1 MPESSVPRTEV
12 QMGSPLEEPTAWRN
26 WAGNE
31 TAQAIRLARPRTAEE
46 TSAVVIAAVRDGRR
60 VRAVGAGHA
69 MNAIGR
75 PDDGGVQVALD
86 RCADLVALD
95 GGSGL
100 VTVRGGMTLRR
111 LNRLLAEAGLALT
124 NQGHGEQ
131 ATIAGAIATG
141 THGTGA
147 RYGGLSTQ
155 VRALEVVL
163 ADGKV
168 VTCSRGE
175 RPELFA
181 AARLGLGAL
190 GVVTS
195 VTLQAVPLFALHVR
209 ESRLP
214 LEEVLDGYDA
224 LVEQADHIRFTW
236 FPHTTTALVRRDDRH
251 PLDDG
256 LDLPSRRRHRP
267 DGGPVTGGV
276 FGALMVAARRLPAAD
291 RPAARLA
298 AHVGGR
304 VGAALTGG
312 QPAGDLSY
320 RMFAAGAPAIRYK
333 EVEYAVPRAELAA
346 AMGELAAAVT
356 RSRVRTAFPVEVR
369 CAAADEIPLSPAFG
383 RDTAYIAV
391 RTDRRGAHGDYFGLA
406 EQIMLAAGGRPHWGT
421 LHTLAAA
428 QLRERYPR
436 FDDFLAIRDTVDP
449 AGVFANAHLDRVLG
463 RPAST
468 SHLNTTE

>member
-1 MPESSVPRTEV
+1 
-12 QMGSPLEEPTAWRN
+12 MGLPLGEPAAWRN

-31 TAQAIRLARPRTAEE
+31 TAQAVRLARPRTAEE
-46 TSAVVIAAVRDGRR
+46 ASAVVIAAVRDGRR

-124 NQGHGEQ
+124 NQGHGEE

-163 ADGKV
+163 ADGEV

-209 ESRLP
+209 ASRLP
-214 LEEVLDGYDA
+214 LAEVLDGYDA
-224 LVEQADHIRFTW
+224 LVEQADHVRFAW
-236 FPHTTTALVRRDDRH
+236 FPHTSTVLVRRDDRH
-251 PLDDG
+251 PVDDG
-256 LDLPSRRRHRP
+256 LDPPAQQRNRL
-267 DGGPVTGGV
+267 DGGPVAGGV

-291 RPAARLA
+291 RPAAQFA

-304 VGAALTGG
+304 VGGVGAALTGG
-312 QPAGDLSY
+312 RPSRDLSY
-320 RMFAAGAPAIRYK
+320 RVFAAGHPAIRYK

-346 AMGELAAAVT
+346 AMGELAAAVA

-391 RTDRRGAHGDYFGLA
+391 RTDRRGAHEDHFGLA
-406 EQIMLAAGGRPHWGT
+406 EQIMLAAGGRPQWGT

-436 FDDFLAIRDTVDP
+436 FDEFLAVRGAVDP

-463 RPAST
+463 PPSPASDR
-468 SHLNTTE
+468 LAPAG

>member
-1 MPESSVPRTEV
+1 
-12 QMGSPLEEPTAWRN
+12 
-26 WAGNE
+26 
-31 TAQAIRLARPRTAEE
+31 
-46 TSAVVIAAVRDGRR
+46 R
-60 VRAVGAGHA
+60 VRAAGAGHA

-75 PDDGGVQVALD
+75 PDDGGVQISLD

-163 ADGKV
+163 ADGAV

-181 AARLGLGAL
+181 AARLGLGAV

-214 LEEVLDGYDA
+214 LAEVLDGYGA
-224 LVEQADHIRFTW
+224 LVEQADHVRFAW
-236 FPHTTTALVRRDDRH
+236 FPHTSTALVRWDDRR
-251 PLDDG
+251 PVDDE
-256 LDLPSRRRHRP
+256 LAPPPRHRGRLA
-267 DGGPVTGGV
+267 GGPVSGGV
-276 FGALMVAARRLPAAD
+276 FEALMVAARRLPAAD
-291 RPAARLA
+291 RPAAQLA
-298 AHVGGR
+298 AR
-304 VGAALTGG
+304 LGAA
-312 QPAGDLSY
+312 PASGRPSLDLSY
-320 RMFAAGAPAIRYK
+320 RVFATGHPALPGHPALRYK
-333 EVEYAVPRAELAA
+333 EIEYAVPRAELAA
-346 AMGELAAAVT
+346 AMGELATAVT
-356 RSRVRTAFPVEVR
+356 RSGVRSAFPVEVR
-369 CAAADEIPLSPAFG
+369 CAPADEIPLSPAFG

-391 RTDRRGAHGDYFGLA
+391 RIDRRGPHGNYFGRA

-436 FDDFLAIRDTVDP
+436 FDDFLAVRDAVDP
-449 AGVFANAHLDRVLG
+449 AGVFTNAHLTHVLGPPAPTSG
-463 RPAST
+463 RPAPT
-468 SHLNTTE
+468 R

>member
-1 MPESSVPRTEV
+1 MNP
-12 QMGSPLEEPTAWRN
+12 PLGEPAAWRN

-31 TAQAIRLARPRTAEE
+31 TAQAVLLARPRTAEE
-46 TSAVVIAAVRDGRR
+46 ASAVVTAAVRDGRQ
-60 VRAVGAGHA
+60 VRPGGAGHA

-75 PDDGGVQVALD
+75 PDDGGVQIALD

-163 ADGKV
+163 ADGEV

-214 LEEVLDGYDA
+214 LAEVLDGYGE
-224 LVEQADHIRFTW
+224 LVEQADHVRFAW
-236 FPHTTTALVRRDDRH
+236 FPHTSTALVRWDDRR
-251 PLDDG
+251 PVDDG
-256 LDLPSRRRHRP
+256 PDPPSRRLDRLTA
-267 DGGPVTGGV
+267 GPVSGGV
-276 FGALMVAARRLPAAD
+276 FEALMVAARRLPAAD
-291 RPAARLA
+291 RPAAHLA
-298 AHVGGR
+298 AR
-304 VGAALTGG
+304 VGAA
-312 QPAGDLSY
+312 PASGRPSLGLSY
-320 RMFAAGAPAIRYK
+320 RVFATGHPAIAAHSALRYK
-333 EVEYAVPRAELAA
+333 EIEYAVPRAELAA
-346 AMGELAAAVT
+346 AMGELATAVT
-356 RSRVRTAFPVEVR
+356 RSGVRTAFPVEVR

-391 RTDRRGAHGDYFGLA
+391 RTDRRGPHGNYFGRA

-436 FDDFLAIRDTVDP
+436 FDDFLAVRDAVDP
-449 AGVFANAHLDRVLG
+449 AGVFTNAHLNHVLG
-463 RPAST
+463 PPPHAA
-468 SHLNTTE
+468 